1 MSAIDF
7 GLVFAVVTFGW
18 GLALAAYRPYA
29 VALGWPMGK
38 WQRERPD
45 FAWWLG
51 IAAMV
56 LAVAFAIWRA
66 CIGYPLSA
74 SVIPLFGAAWALFWI
89 GFLRVG
95 AQSAL
100 LLAPIGA
107 ILLLL
112 RWLA

>member
-18 GLALAAYRPYA
+18 GLALAVYRPYA
-29 VALGWPMGK
+29 SSSGWPMGK
-38 WQRERPD
+38 LQQDWPEA
-45 FAWWLG
+45 AWWLG
-51 IAAMV
+51 VASMA

-100 LLAPIGA
+100 LLAPLGA
-107 ILLLL
+107 LLLLL
-112 RWLA
+112 RWLV